1 VTVPAVVVGGGP
13 AGAVA
18 AATLAG
24 AGMDVV
30 VLAGTQARP
39 LLGECLPAAAKPVLQ
54 QLGLWQAFQGAGH
67 APSPGIM
74 SSWGQ
79 PGLGGRVAI
88 TDPYGPGWRLDRS
101 RFDTMLL
108 DLAMN
113 AGAEVRRGVDVVG
126 VTPHR
131 GGVELRCRSAGG
143 DHLLTPGFVV
153 DASGRARRIAHAL
166 GGEVVHGDRL
176 VGFATVI
183 ASESTDGRARVE
195 AFPQGWW
202 YSTAIDPSRHVVIC
216 FTDAD
221 LPAARLVRNPEGLAE
236 MLATTSHLSDL
247 APAAGASSGV
257 RAVAAGTS
265 WLFKTSGPRW
275 VAVGDAALAI
285 DPLSGHG
292 LLAAMVGAGRA
303 AGAVGRRDLTY
314 DRWITGRRVR
324 HRAHQSAVYRL
335 ERRWP
340 DGPFWIRRQ
349 RGSVSM

>member
-1 VTVPAVVVGGGP
+1 MTVPAVVVGGGP

-24 AGMDVV
+24 VGMDVV
-30 VLAGTQARP
+30 VLAGTQTRP
-39 LLGECLPAAAKPVLQ
+39 LLGERLPAAAKPVLQ
-54 QLGLWQAFQGAGH
+54 QLGLWQAFQGACH
-67 APSPGIM
+67 APSPGIV

-108 DLAMN
+108 DLAMA
-113 AGAEVRRGVDVVG
+113 AGADVRRGVDVVG

-131 GGVELRCRSAGG
+131 GSVELTCRRAGG
-143 DHLLTPGFVV
+143 EDVLTAGFVV

-166 GGEVVHGDRL
+166 GGEVVHGDHL

-183 ASESTDGRARVE
+183 AGGSTDSRSRVE

-221 LPAARLVRNPEGLAE
+221 LPAARLVRHPEGLAE
-236 MLATTSHLSDL
+236 MLATTSYFSDF
-247 APAAGASSGV
+247 APGAGASSGV

-265 WLFKTSGPRW
+265 WLIKASGPRW

-292 LLAAMVGAGRA
+292 LLAAMVGGGRA
-303 AGAVGRRDLTY
+303 GGSRRP
-314 DRWITGRRVR
+314 
-324 HRAHQSAVYRL
+324 A
-335 ERRWP
+335 
-340 DGPFWIRRQ
+340 
-349 RGSVSM
+349 